1 MRTMKLKR
9 SVLIGVILTVILW
22 GLTMVVA
29 FSFYFKVP
37 DSLWESMLPLPR
49 GGEKIAVLIEPGM
62 NGRQAAQAFEKQGAL
77 DGSVSR
83 LVYWMT
89 RFGLDRKIRAG
100 YYQVIRSDPWR
111 LARQLRGMRPAL
123 LKMTILPGMDI
134 FSLRDVLSG
143 DENPMVKDVSNAQDA
158 SSLGLADAL
167 GRAIMDDGNYPEEMR
182 AKLPG
187 DEPSRIAFLRPET
200 YLVVERTPQELVR
213 VASSAWWE
221 HCGASADIL
230 PPRNVQ
236 EAAIIASMV
245 EREVLHDV
253 ECRRVA
259 GVIHNR
265 LKKKMRRQIDATVV
279 YAWKLKGRRLT
290 RVLNKDLEVDSPY
303 NTYRVPGLPPHPI
316 CIPGAAA
323 WDAAFNPESNDYL
336 YYVAGKNGYHYFAKT
351 YAEHLRN
358 VKKAREQ

>member
-1 MRTMKLKR
+1 MRIMKLKR
-9 SVLIGVILTVILW
+9 GVLIGIILAVLLW
-22 GLTMVVA
+22 GLVVA
-29 FSFYFKVP
+29 GVFSFYFKVP
-37 DSLWESMLPLPR
+37 ESLWESLMPLPTS
-49 GGEKIAVLIEPGM
+49 GEKIAVLIEPGL

-83 LVYWMT
+83 LIYWMT
-89 RFGLDRKIRAG
+89 RFGVDRKIRAG

-123 LKMTILPGMDI
+123 LKMTILPGMDV

-143 DENPMVKDVSNAQDA
+143 DENPMLKDVSNAQDA

-167 GRAIMDDGNYPEEMR
+167 GTAIMAKENYPEELR
-182 AKLPG
+182 GKLPG
-187 DEPSRIAFLRPET
+187 SETSRIAFLKPET
-200 YLVVERTPQELVR
+200 YLVVERTPQELVK
-213 VASSAWWE
+213 VASSAWWNQW
-221 HCGASADIL
+221 GASADVL
-230 PPRNVQ
+230 PADSLQ
-236 EAAIIASMV
+236 ETAIIASMV

-265 LKKKMRRQIDATVV
+265 LRKKMPLQIDATVV
-279 YAWKLKGRRLT
+279 YAWKLRGRKLT
-290 RVLNKDLEVDSPY
+290 RVLNKDLEVESPY
-303 NTYRVPGLPPHPI
+303 NTYRVSGLPPRPI
-316 CIPGAAA
+316 CIPGTAA
-323 WDAAFNPESNDYL
+323 WDAAFDPENNDYL

-358 VKKAREQ
+358 VKKARER